1 MAAAWARGQNKAV
14 AAVQSVEMNGIRK
27 SRRYQRGLALAAAT
41 GGFIFMTC
49 LGPMD
54 SLDMA
59 IFLSGLTVIYGVT
72 IIAIGRGVFDWLLFG
87 DADEPPAGQ
96 QR

>member
-1 MAAAWARGQNKAV
+1 
-14 AAVQSVEMNGIRK
+14 
-27 SRRYQRGLALAAAT
+27 
-41 GGFIFMTC
+41 MTC